1 MVPERKA
8 RLLFES
14 SQASPPSSQAS
25 FQKATKNFTDST
37 VSFELM
43 ATVLPSAWTSFPP
56 HIHMAGYQKVG
67 ASPNVWPAV
76 WPIG

>member
-1 MVPERKA
+1 MVPDRKA
-8 RLLFES
+8 RLLLES

-25 FQKATKNFTDST
+25 FQKPVKNFTDST

-43 ATVLPSAWTSFPP
+43 ATLPSVPTSFPP
-56 HIHMAGYQKVG
+56 HAHMAGYQKVG